1 MKKIITAVILF
12 VAAMASSGQWCAAA
26 RTSAEGRLIENV
38 PVVSVEK
45 GFVELTAPDGDV
57 VKFEIFSITGQ
68 LVKSVTVKSSTVKVD
83 LPKGFYIIK
92 CENWTKRVMI
102 K

>member
-1 MKKIITAVILF
+1 MKKIFSIAILF
-12 VAAMASSGQWCAAA
+12 LAAISFSGQWCAYA
-26 RTSAEGRLIENV
+26 RPAVENRLTDHI
-38 PVVSVEK
+38 PAVSVDK
-45 GFVELTAPDGDV
+45 GYVELTAPDGEA

-68 LVKSVTVKSSTVKVD
+68 LVKSITVKSSTVKVD

-92 CENWTKRVMI
+92 CETWTKRVMI

>member
-1 MKKIITAVILF
+1 MKKLITAVILSF
-12 VAAMASSGQWCAAA
+12 TVAHFYGQWDACARPAA
-26 RTSAEGRLIENV
+26 GVRVTERTPN
-38 PVVSVEK
+38 VSVEK
-45 GFVELTAPDGDV
+45 GFIELTAPDGEA

-68 LVKSVTVKSSTVKVD
+68 LVKSITVKGSTAKID

-92 CENWTKRVMI
+92 CEFWTKRVML

>member
-12 VAAMASSGQWCAAA
+12 VAAMAPAGQWCAGA
-26 RTSAEGRLIENV
+26 RTVAEGKAIENV

-45 GFVELTAPDGDV
+45 GFVELTAPEGDV

-92 CENWTKRVMI
+92 CENWTKRVML

>member
-1 MKKIITAVILF
+1 MRKIVTTVILLAAS
-12 VAAMASSGQWCAAA
+12 VAYTGQWYASA
-26 RTSAEGRLIENV
+26 RTVVESKVVEHG
-38 PVVSVEK
+38 PSVSVEK
-45 GFVELTAPDGDV
+45 GFVELTAPEGDT

-68 LVKSVTVKSSTVKVD
+68 LVKSVTVKGSTVKVD

-92 CENWTKRVMI
+92 CDCWTKRVML